1 MRRFAAISLFALF
14 FLTACG
20 SQLVIDSSPPN
31 ARVRV
36 NNQDYGP
43 APVSL
48 KDLPSGNYS
57 VEVTKDRFETWQT
70 NLYLRASQSLH
81 AILTPTPPPQ
91 VVERAVIP
99 PRPPLSLSV
108 FTEPDGASVWV
119 DGKRMGTAGPDR
131 AVTVCF
137 ENDPTRSEVVVE
149 KPGYERWSREILL
162 ETNRDNRV
170 YVKLTPLSAWYDYT
184 TDGELMRQAVAKVVT
199 STAALPTLRRGARI
213 AVLSITHAEGTDE
226 PLQAVLEDAFVST
239 LAQAGFTPAE
249 RDDQML
255 VQLAHSTVGD
265 SLPYTV
271 LTRHEGPDT
280 PFVYDAE
287 LATRRREVTTEERPL
302 VTTTTSTSRTGDDCC
317 PEEHTTVTRREETV
331 TRERARTVTRL
342 EGHIP
347 TADQFLAYRILECG
361 ISKTPVGEGEPRPEP
376 TLHRLADVRVH
387 LRIIDAKT
395 GVITWAGFLTGEI
408 GDEIPARVSAN
419 LANPP
424 NRFAPEPL
432 PDTWDRLRHGTTRH
446 TQETPLN
453 LEPRV
458 R

>member
-1 MRRFAAISLFALF
+1 MRRFAAIPLFALI

-20 SQLVIDSSPPN
+20 SQLVIDSTPPN

-43 APVSL
+43 APVAL
-48 KDLPSGNYS
+48 KDLPVGNYT
-57 VEVTKDRFETWQT
+57 VELTKERYEPWATS
-70 NLYLRASQSLH
+70 LYLRNSQSLH

-91 VVERAVIP
+91 IVERPVIQ

-108 FTEPDGASVWV
+108 FTEPEGASVWV

-137 ENDPTRSEVVVE
+137 DNDPTRAEVVVE
-149 KPGYERWSREILL
+149 KAGYERWSREILL

-170 YVKLTPLSAWYDYT
+170 FVKLTALSAWYDYT
-184 TDGELMRQAVAKVVT
+184 TDGELMRQAVGKVVAAT
-199 STAALPTLRRGARI
+199 SALPSLRRGARI

-255 VQLAHSTVGD
+255 VQLAHTTVGD
-265 SLPYTV
+265 SLPYTI
-271 LTRHEGPDT
+271 LTRHDGPDS
-280 PFVYDAE
+280 PFIYDAE
-287 LATRRREVTTEERPL
+287 IAARRREVTRDVMPVVTSMTRTREDEEDDEEI
-302 VTTTTSTSRTGDDCC
+302 TTT
-317 PEEHTTVTRREETV
+317 TRREETRIRETSRMV
-331 TRERARTVTRL
+331 TTL
-342 EGHIP
+342 QGHIP

-361 ISKTPVGEGEPRPEP
+361 VSKTPVGEGEPRPEP

-387 LRIIDAKT
+387 LRIIDART
-395 GVITWAGFLTGEI
+395 GVITWAGYLTGEI
-408 GDEIPARVSAN
+408 ADEIPARISAN

-432 PDTWDRLRHGTTRH
+432 PDTCDRLRHGTTRH
-446 TQETPLN
+446 TAETPMN